1 MANGDSQDP
10 TSSSVWNRLDQHGDQ
25 IGSLAQSQATTE
37 ANLAALAQ
45 SVDTGFQTVNRS
57 LNRLAERET
66 RPTNWIGL
74 GLALIA
80 LLGGMVTFVS
90 LVVAPVKTDV
100 ATLKN
105 SDAIQSQELA
115 DRAFTLGRL
124 DADMEWIKKDIEKD

>member
-1 MANGDSQDP
+1 MWDRLNQQGDFISELA
-10 TSSSVWNRLDQHGDQ
+10 R
-25 IGSLAQSQATTE
+25 AQSATE
-37 ANLAALAQ
+37 ANLSALA
-45 SVDTGFQTVNRS
+45 STVKSGFDQINASLIAHSQEQTEIRKENS
-57 LNRLAERET
+57 
-66 RPTNWIGL
+66 RPINWVGL

-124 DADMEWIKKDIEKD
+124 DADMEWIKKEFEKD